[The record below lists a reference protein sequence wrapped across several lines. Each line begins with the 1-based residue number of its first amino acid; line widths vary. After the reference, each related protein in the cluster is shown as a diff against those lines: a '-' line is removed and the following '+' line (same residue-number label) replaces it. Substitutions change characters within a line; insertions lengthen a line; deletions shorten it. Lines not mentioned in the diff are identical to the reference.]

1 MNEMKKIYVFL
12 CLALLGLSAGAQ
24 DLSCTFTQK
33 KTLKA
38 VHKVIPGSG
47 TVTFTAPDQLSMM
60 YDEPQ
65 GEYLIIDGNQFKNAV
80 KGKAITVDTS
90 KNAYMRNLRNTLLNC
105 ITGNY
110 EAAAK
115 ENDAN
120 LVVEEKGGIK
130 TVTIL
135 ARKQAVKG
143 YSRIIMDYDKKGRP
157 VRMVLDEFT
166 GIETE
171 YTFKY

>member
-1 MNEMKKIYVFL
+1 MKKIFVFL

-47 TVTFTAPDQLSMM
+47 TVTFTAPDQLTMM

-65 GEYLIIDGNQFKNAV
+65 GEYLIIDGNQLKNAV

-105 ITGNY
+105 I
-110 EAAAK
+110 
-115 ENDAN
+115 
-120 LVVEEKGGIK
+120 
-130 TVTIL
+130 
-135 ARKQAVKG
+135 
-143 YSRIIMDYDKKGRP
+143 
-157 VRMVLDEFT
+157 
-166 GIETE
+166 
-171 YTFKY
+171 

>member
-1 MNEMKKIYVFL
+1 ML
-12 CLALLGLSAGAQ
+12 
-24 DLSCTFTQK
+24 
-33 KTLKA
+33 
-38 VHKVIPGSG
+38 
-47 TVTFTAPDQLSMM
+47 

-65 GEYLIIDGNQFKNAV
+65 GEYLIIDGNQLKNAV

-130 TVTIL
+130 TVTIM